1 MQEEV
6 KTLRTMRQF
15 VSWYET
21 NLDNTSL
28 PASVALNLNDF
39 YIKFKYLI
47 KQEDEANEYLKSFL
61 G

>member
-1 MQEEV
+1 MKEEV

-15 VSWYET
+15 VTWYET
-21 NLDNTSL
+21 NVDNTLL
-28 PASVALNLNDF
+28 PTSVALDLKDF

-47 KQEDEANEYLKSFL
+47 KQEDEDSERMARFL

>member
-1 MQEEV
+1 MEEEV

-15 VSWYET
+15 VAWYE
-21 NLDNTSL
+21 DNAHKTSL
-28 PASVALNLNDF
+28 PASLALGLNDF

-47 KQEDEANEYLKSFL
+47 KQEDEANEYLKNFL

>member
-6 KTLRTMRQF
+6 KAVRTIRQF
-15 VSWYET
+15 VNWYET

-28 PASVALNLNDF
+28 PASLAFDLNEF
-39 YIKFKYLI
+39 YIKFKYII
-47 KQEDEANEYLKSFL
+47 KQEDEDSERMTKFL

>member
-6 KTLRTMRQF
+6 KTIRTIRQF
-15 VSWYET
+15 VAWYET
-21 NLDNTSL
+21 KLVNTSL
-28 PASVALNLNDF
+28 PASLAFDLNEF

-47 KQEDEANEYLKSFL
+47 KQEDEANEYLKNFL

>member
-1 MQEEV
+1 MKEEV

-15 VSWYET
+15 VTWYET
-21 NLDNTSL
+21 KLSNTSL
-28 PASVALNLNDF
+28 SESLAFDLNDF

-47 KQEDEANEYLKSFL
+47 KQEDEANEYLKNFL